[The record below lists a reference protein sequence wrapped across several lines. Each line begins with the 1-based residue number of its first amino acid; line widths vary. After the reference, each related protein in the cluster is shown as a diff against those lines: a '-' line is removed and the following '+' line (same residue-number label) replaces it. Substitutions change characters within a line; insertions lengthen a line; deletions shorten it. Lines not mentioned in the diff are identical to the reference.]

1 MELEQSDVD
10 FIESIEQAEGAEF
23 EAPDYK
29 TAEESQA
36 EAAAEQAEGAMMAD
50 MALGVVESVLRMR
63 WPAVAFDA
71 TARAD
76 AVEKL
81 GALLA
86 KYGGSMPAWL
96 VPYQAEISAAMS
108 LGGLGFGVYQSIAFA
123 PASPAIEQ
131 AEAVEVAQ

>member
-1 MELEQSDVD
+1 MDNLEQSDVD
-10 FIESIEQAEGAEF
+10 FIESIEPTDGAEF
-23 EAPDYK
+23 EAPNYK
-29 TAEESQA
+29 TADEQQA

-50 MALGVVESVLRMR
+50 MALGVVESVLRMK

-86 KYGGSMPAWL
+86 KYGGAMPQWL

-123 PASPAIEQ
+123 PAIEQ